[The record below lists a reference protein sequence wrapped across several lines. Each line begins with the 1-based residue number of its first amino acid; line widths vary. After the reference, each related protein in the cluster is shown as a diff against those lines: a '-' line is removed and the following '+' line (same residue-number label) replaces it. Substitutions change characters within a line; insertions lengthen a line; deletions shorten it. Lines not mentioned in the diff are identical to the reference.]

1 MFIEINFGH
10 KKKKVRKSSFH
21 TNFRQKE
28 RRQENF
34 FFSLSYKL
42 LIGVKERKKKE
53 EKKYTEKLKNVTID
67 MIKSKKKC
75 SENKREKLSIY
86 L

>member
-1 MFIEINFGH
+1 
-10 KKKKVRKSSFH
+10 
-21 TNFRQKE
+21 
-28 RRQENF
+28 
-34 FFSLSYKL
+34 
-42 LIGVKERKKKE
+42 VKERKKKE